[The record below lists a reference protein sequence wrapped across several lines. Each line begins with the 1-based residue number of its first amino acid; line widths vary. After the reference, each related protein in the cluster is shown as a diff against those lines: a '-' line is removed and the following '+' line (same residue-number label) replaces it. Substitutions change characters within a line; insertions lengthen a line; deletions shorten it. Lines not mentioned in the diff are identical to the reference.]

1 MFIAAC
7 PLRDGNGAMGVPR
20 PTRVDCRLG
29 RKPCEGGF
37 TLIEIVIV
45 VAVIGILAAMAVPSL
60 QQWIVRQQLRQ
71 ATTELAGNLN
81 LARTVAMSKGTGIAV
96 TTAMSS
102 GKATVTF
109 GGTLQPVE
117 FDGKIT
123 NITATTIGFSPW
135 GLRTGGGAVNTLI
148 ILTPVSGEAYSVA
161 VTPAGKITWCAAA
174 TCP

>member
-1 MFIAAC
+1 
-7 PLRDGNGAMGVPR
+7 
-20 PTRVDCRLG
+20 
-29 RKPCEGGF
+29 
-37 TLIEIVIV
+37 
-45 VAVIGILAAMAVPSL
+45 L

-148 ILTPVSGEAYSVA
+148 TLTPVSGEAYSVA

>member
-1 MFIAAC
+1 
-7 PLRDGNGAMGVPR
+7 MGVPG
-20 PTRVDCRLG
+20 PNRVDRPLG
-29 RKPCEGGF
+29 RNPHEGGF

-45 VAVIGILAAMAVPSL
+45 VAVLGVLATIAVPSL

-96 TTAMSS
+96 TTAMNS
-102 GKATVTF
+102 GIATVTF
-109 GGTLQPVE
+109 GGTLQPVA

-123 NITATTIGFSPW
+123 NITATTIGFSSW
-135 GLRTGGGAVNTLI
+135 GLRTGGGAGNTLI
-148 ILTPVSGEAYSVA
+148 TLTPVSGGAYSVA
-161 VTPAGKITWCAAA
+161 VTPAGKITWCPAA

>member
-1 MFIAAC
+1 MDVSGQN
-7 PLRDGNGAMGVPR
+7 R
-20 PTRVDCRLG
+20 TDCRLG
-29 RKPCEGGF
+29 WKPREGGF

-45 VAVIGILAAMAVPSL
+45 VAVIGLLVAMAVPSL

-71 ATTELAGNLN
+71 ATTELAGNLH
-81 LARTVAMSKGTGIAV
+81 LARTVAMSKGAGIAV
-96 TTAMSS
+96 TTAMNS

-135 GLRTGGGAVNTLI
+135 GLRTGGGAANTLI
-148 ILTPVSGEAYSVA
+148 ILTPVSGGAYSVA